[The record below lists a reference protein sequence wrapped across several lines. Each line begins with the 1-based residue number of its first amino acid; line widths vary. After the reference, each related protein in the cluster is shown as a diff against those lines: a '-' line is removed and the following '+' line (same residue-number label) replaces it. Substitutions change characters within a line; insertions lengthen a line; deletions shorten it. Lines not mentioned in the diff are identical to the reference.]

1 MAMSMFGQ
9 AIRAAYITFL
19 ITLAAGMCVELGPR
33 GDSPLK
39 VFSRVRGDSLSLV
52 AGRAAGASLRT
63 SGIDGDI
70 TFLNNGALGNESRY
84 TPHHDSMHASISYV
98 MARA

>member
-1 MAMSMFGQ
+1 MFGQ
-9 AIRAAYITFL
+9 SIRAAYITFL

-39 VFSRVRGDSLSLV
+39 VLSRVLVSGDSLSLV

-70 TFLNNGALGNESRY
+70 TFLNNGALGNKSRY